1 MKRQKPAGVAEPA
14 PETLYHR
21 FSIPVHL
28 LLMMLLGIAA
38 YSNTL
43 HSPFV
48 LDDIPSIIDN
58 ETIRDISR
66 FLGGEGRAFN
76 PRRVV
81 GYFTFALNYRWGGL
95 DPFGYHLFNIAIHIL
110 SAWVLYF
117 LLRVT
122 LQTPFFG
129 TGKMQRRLELLPL
142 FAALLFVVHPV
153 QTQAVTY
160 VVQRLASLVTLF
172 YLLTLLCYARGRVLL
187 ASGGAG
193 EDGQRKPLVP
203 LVYFAASLLFALLA
217 VQTKEVAATLPVA
230 LLLYE
235 FCFFEPGRRRN
246 LLLAAGAVL
255 FVLTAA
261 VVVLKAGKPLGELLS
276 DVNELSRETVNIT
289 RGDYLITQFSVIATY
304 LRLLVLPVNQ
314 NLDYDYPVY
323 HSLFAPQVFFSFLL
337 LLGLFAVAVAQ
348 LRSSSASGFGRG
360 EDLDE
365 DRKMKGYLGRVIS
378 FGVLWFFVALA
389 VESSV
394 IPISDVIFEHR
405 VYLPSAGA
413 FTAIVAAILLICRKL
428 PSRAVAGGAALLVAV
443 FAVVT
448 WQRNTVWESQLS
460 LWGDVIAK
468 SPEKSRANNHYGV
481 ALSREGRVP
490 EAMEYL
496 KKSLQINPRNPV
508 ALYNM
513 GRLLDETGNIDAAV
527 SCYEAAVALQPE
539 LDAAYNNLA
548 VDCLLKGDDRRAID
562 YYQIVLKRKPNFA
575 EARNNLGFALLRN
588 GKVDEAVAEFKM
600 AISVHPGYAKAYSN
614 LGEAYL
620 AKGELDASIAQF
632 QEAVRLKPE
641 DAVAQENLARALQ
654 KKGGGR

>member
-1 MKRQKPAGVAEPA
+1 MKRQKLAGAADPA

-21 FSIPVHL
+21 FRIPVHL
-28 LLMMLLGIAA
+28 LLMMLLGVAA
-38 YSNTL
+38 YGNTL

-58 ETIRDISR
+58 ETIRDLSR

-81 GYFTFALNYRWGGL
+81 GYFTFALNYRWGAL
-95 DPFGYHLFNIAIHIL
+95 DPFGYHLFNILIHVL
-110 SAWVLYF
+110 TAWVLYF

-122 LQTPFFG
+122 LRTPFFG
-129 TGKMQRRLELLPL
+129 TGKTHRSLELLPI

-160 VVQRLASLVTLF
+160 IVQRLASLVTLF
-172 YLLTLLCYARGRVLL
+172 YLLTLFCYARGRVLL
-187 ASGGAG
+187 APCGAG
-193 EDGQRKPLVP
+193 ENGQRKPLVP
-203 LVYFAASLLFALLA
+203 FMYFAAALLFALLA
-217 VQTKEVAATLPVA
+217 VQTKEVAATLPLA
-230 LLLYE
+230 LLLYD
-235 FCFFEPGRRRN
+235 FCFFEPSRKRN
-246 LLLAAGAVL
+246 LLLVAGAAL
-255 FVLTAA
+255 FVLAA
-261 VVVLKAGKPLGELLS
+261 AIVVVNAGKPLGELLS
-276 DVNELSRETVNIT
+276 DVNELSRETVNIS
-289 RGDYLITQFSVIATY
+289 RADYLITQFSVIATY

-348 LRSSSASGFGRG
+348 LRSSSVSGFGKG
-360 EDLDE
+360 DPSDE
-365 DRKMKGYLGRVIS
+365 DRQVKGELGRMIA
-378 FGVLWFFVALA
+378 FGILWFFLTLA

-405 VYLPSAGA
+405 VYLPAAGA
-413 FTAIVAAILLICRKL
+413 FTALVAAILLGCRNL
-428 PSRAVAGGAALLVAV
+428 PTRAVVWGAALLVAV

-481 ALSREGRVP
+481 ALSKEGRVP

-496 KKSLQINPRNPV
+496 KKALQINPRNPV
-508 ALYNM
+508 ALYNL

-548 VDCLLKGDDRRAID
+548 VDCLLKGDDSRAID
-562 YYQIVLKRKPNFA
+562 YYQVVLKRKPNFA

-588 GKVDEAVAEFKM
+588 GKVDEAVAEFKT

-620 AKGELDASIAQF
+620 AKGDLDAAIAQF

-654 KKGGGR
+654 KRGGGR